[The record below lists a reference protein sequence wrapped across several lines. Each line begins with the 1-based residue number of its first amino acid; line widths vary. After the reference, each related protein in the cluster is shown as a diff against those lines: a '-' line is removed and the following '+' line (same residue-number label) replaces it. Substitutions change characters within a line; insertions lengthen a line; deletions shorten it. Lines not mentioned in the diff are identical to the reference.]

1 MKIKRI
7 NWIAVL
13 AVIAIILAVLYFSGT
28 FNMEQLEQETPTP
41 ELKAEETPKV
51 LETPT
56 TQAPTTEAPKAEDK
70 DKVLSSDE
78 LLPKLSEQAD
88 DFVKQNPVAQMLK
101 EQNFLV
107 SGYHV
112 GINTVLQ
119 SSKIPYY
126 DLRSSPAISKTMV
139 SPWLNSSIEAPAGS
153 STRRLFE
160 IGSA

>member
-1 MKIKRI
+1 MKRI
-7 NWIAVL
+7 NWGGILLVVIVIVAVL
-13 AVIAIILAVLYFSGT
+13 FFTGILKMPMSVEY
-28 FNMEQLEQETPTP
+28 MEP
-41 ELKAEETPKV
+41 EVPA
-51 LETPT
+51 
-56 TQAPTTEAPKAEDK
+56 TTEAPTAAPMAMAEMAMPEIS
-70 DKVLSSDE
+70 DKVLAADE
-78 LLPKLSEQAD
+78 LLPKLSEEAD
-88 DFVKQNPVAQMLK
+88 DFVKQNPVAKMLK

-119 SSKIPYY
+119 SHKIPYH
-126 DLRSSPAISKTMV
+126 DLRSSPAISKTTV